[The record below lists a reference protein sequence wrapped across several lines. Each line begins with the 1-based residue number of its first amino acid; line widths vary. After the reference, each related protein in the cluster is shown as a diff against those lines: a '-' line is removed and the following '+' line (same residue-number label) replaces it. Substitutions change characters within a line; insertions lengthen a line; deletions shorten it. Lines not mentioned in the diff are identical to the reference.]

1 MIFNFFH
8 MNLPIFQRG
17 NQMLNNKSIALTTEI
32 KSITLPIDHTP
43 KSPMYICSTLKGL
56 TPDGR
61 YVHLIKNGRVT
72 YHPAYYAIDGRLLQP
87 HL

>member
-1 MIFNFFH
+1 MFSKI
-8 MNLPIFQRG
+8 PID
-17 NQMLNNKSIALTTEI
+17 LATIPI
-32 KSITLPIDHTP
+32 DHTLHIDHTP
-43 KSPMYICSTLKGL
+43 KSSMYISSTLKGL

-61 YVHLIKNGRVT
+61 YIHLIKNGRVT